1 MDATEAGATRS
12 PGTYSYN
19 TIIIMTIYI
28 LADPAYPARMG
39 TRIGRQKKPVKD
51 DVERWAE
58 LADRVLI
65 IAREIQFRGYQDPRA
80 VPLTATEGMVMRYI
94 QNHPITAPNQIAV
107 AVGLQ
112 RSNLSTLMRDLER
125 KGLIER
131 TMSEGD
137 RRGVTVRLTE
147 AGRRNY
153 LVVRREWAAAVAK
166 AVENDARG
174 LDGALGLLKDIAA
187 GLIAMRPE
195 KPGRDMSRAEA

>member
-1 MDATEAGATRS
+1 MECTDEDWPTE
-12 PGTYSYN
+12 
-19 TIIIMTIYI
+19 
-28 LADPAYPARMG
+28 
-39 TRIGRQKKPVKD
+39 KPMRD
-51 DVERWAE
+51 DVEGWVE
-58 LADRVLI
+58 LADRVLV
-65 IAREIQFRGYQDPRA
+65 IAREIQFRGYNDPRA

-94 QNHPITAPNQIAV
+94 QDHPLTAPNQIAA

-112 RSNLSTLMRDLER
+112 RSNLSTLMRGLEE

-147 AGRRNY
+147 TGRRNY

-166 AVENDARG
+166 AVENDTRG
-174 LDGALGLLKDIAA
+174 LDGALALLKDIAA

>member
-1 MDATEAGATRS
+1 MGV
-12 PGTYSYN
+12 
-19 TIIIMTIYI
+19 
-28 LADPAYPARMG
+28 RM
-39 TRIGRQKKPVKD
+39 RIGRPKQPVKD

-65 IAREIQFRGYQDPRA
+65 IARELQFRGYKDARA
-80 VPLTATEGMVMRYI
+80 VPLTATEGMVMRYM
-94 QNHPITAPNQIAV
+94 QDHPITAPNQIAA

-112 RSNLSTLMRDLER
+112 RTNLSTLMRGLER

-131 TMSEGD
+131 TMSEVD

-166 AVENDARG
+166 AIENDARG

>member
-1 MDATEAGATRS
+1 
-12 PGTYSYN
+12 
-19 TIIIMTIYI
+19 
-28 LADPAYPARMG
+28 MG
-39 TRIGRQKKPVKD
+39 TRIGRRKKPVKD

-58 LADRVLI
+58 LADHVLI
-65 IAREIQFRGYQDPRA
+65 IAREIQFRGYQDPRV

-94 QNHPITAPNQIAV
+94 QDNPISAPKQIAA

-137 RRGVTVRLTE
+137 RRGVTVRLAE

-166 AVENDARG
+166 AVEDDTRG
-174 LDGALGLLKDIAA
+174 LDGALGLLRDIAA
-187 GLIAMRPE
+187 GLIAMRAQT
-195 KPGRDMSRAEA
+195 PGRDMSRAGA

>member
-1 MDATEAGATRS
+1 
-12 PGTYSYN
+12 
-19 TIIIMTIYI
+19 
-28 LADPAYPARMG
+28 MG
-39 TRIGRQKKPVKD
+39 TRIGRPKKPVKD

-80 VPLTATEGMVMRYI
+80 VPLTATEGMVMRYL
-94 QNHPITAPNQIAV
+94 QDHPIAAPKQIAA

-137 RRGVTVRLTE
+137 RRGVTVR

-166 AVENDARG
+166 AGENDTRG
-174 LDGALGLLKDIAA
+174 LDGALGLLKDIVA

>member
-1 MDATEAGATRS
+1 
-12 PGTYSYN
+12 
-19 TIIIMTIYI
+19 
-28 LADPAYPARMG
+28 MG
-39 TRIGRQKKPVKD
+39 TRIGRPKKPVKD

-65 IAREIQFRGYQDPRA
+65 IAREIQFRGYKDPRA

-94 QNHPITAPNQIAV
+94 QDHPITAPNQIAA

-125 KGLIER
+125 KGLLER

-166 AVENDARG
+166 AVENDTRG

-195 KPGRDMSRAEA
+195 KPGRNMSRVEA

>member
-1 MDATEAGATRS
+1 
-12 PGTYSYN
+12 
-19 TIIIMTIYI
+19 
-28 LADPAYPARMG
+28 MG
-39 TRIGRQKKPVKD
+39 TRIGRRKKPVKD
-51 DVERWAE
+51 GFERWAE
-58 LADRVLI
+58 LADHVLI

-137 RRGVTVRLTE
+137 RRGVTIRLTE
-147 AGRRNY
+147 TGRRNY
-153 LVVRREWAAAVAK
+153 LVVQREWAAAVAK
-166 AVENDARG
+166 AVENDTRG
-174 LDGALGLLKDIAA
+174 LDGALGLLKDIAD

>member
-1 MDATEAGATRS
+1 M
-12 PGTYSYN
+12 
-19 TIIIMTIYI
+19 
-28 LADPAYPARMG
+28 
-39 TRIGRQKKPVKD
+39 KD
-51 DVERWAE
+51 GFERWAE
-58 LADRVLI
+58 LADHVLI

-94 QNHPITAPNQIAV
+94 QDHPITAPKQIAA

-137 RRGVTVRLTE
+137 RRGVTVRLAE

-166 AVENDARG
+166 AVEDDTRG
-174 LDGALGLLKDIAA
+174 LDGALGLLRDIAA
-187 GLIAMRPE
+187 GLIAMRPQT
-195 KPGRDMSRAEA
+195 PGRDMSRAGA

>member
-1 MDATEAGATRS
+1 
-12 PGTYSYN
+12 
-19 TIIIMTIYI
+19 
-28 LADPAYPARMG
+28 MG
-39 TRIGRQKKPVKD
+39 TRIGRRKKPVKD
-51 DVERWAE
+51 RVERWAE
-58 LADRVLI
+58 LADHVLI

-94 QNHPITAPNQIAV
+94 QDHPITAPKQIAA

-137 RRGVTVRLTE
+137 RRGVTIRLTE
-147 AGRRNY
+147 TGRRNY
-153 LVVRREWAAAVAK
+153 LVVQREWAAAVAK
-166 AVENDARG
+166 AVENDTRG
-174 LDGALGLLKDIAA
+174 LDGALGLLKDIAD

>member
-1 MDATEAGATRS
+1 
-12 PGTYSYN
+12 
-19 TIIIMTIYI
+19 
-28 LADPAYPARMG
+28 MG
-39 TRIGRQKKPVKD
+39 TRIGRPKKPVKD

-58 LADRVLI
+58 VADRVLI
-65 IAREIQFRGYQDPRA
+65 IAREIQFRGYKDPRA

-94 QNHPITAPNQIAV
+94 QDHPITAPNQIAA

-125 KGLIER
+125 KGLLER

-166 AVENDARG
+166 AVENDTRG
-174 LDGALGLLKDIAA
+174 LDEALGLLKHIAA

-195 KPGRDMSRAEA
+195 KPGRDMSRVEA

>member
-1 MDATEAGATRS
+1 
-12 PGTYSYN
+12 
-19 TIIIMTIYI
+19 
-28 LADPAYPARMG
+28 MG
-39 TRIGRQKKPVKD
+39 TRIGRPKKSVKD
-51 DVERWAE
+51 DFERWAE
-58 LADRVLI
+58 LADHVLI
-65 IAREIQFRGYQDPRA
+65 IAREIQFRGYKDPRA

-94 QNHPITAPNQIAV
+94 QDNPITAPNQIAA

-112 RSNLSTLMRDLER
+112 RSNLSTLMRELER

-153 LVVRREWAAAVAK
+153 LVVRREWAAAVSK
-166 AVENDARG
+166 AVENDTRG
-174 LDGALGLLKDIAA
+174 LNEALGLLKGIVAD
-187 GLIAMRPE
+187 LIAMRPE

>member
-1 MDATEAGATRS
+1 
-12 PGTYSYN
+12 
-19 TIIIMTIYI
+19 
-28 LADPAYPARMG
+28 
-39 TRIGRQKKPVKD
+39 VKD
-51 DVERWAE
+51 GVERWAE
-58 LADRVLI
+58 LADHVLI
-65 IAREIQFRGYQDPRA
+65 IAREIQFRGYQDRRA
-80 VPLTATEGMVMRYI
+80 VPLTATEGMVMRYL
-94 QNHPITAPNQIAV
+94 QDHPITAPKQIAA

-147 AGRRNY
+147 AGGRNY
-153 LVVRREWAAAVAK
+153 LVVRREWAAAVSK
-166 AVENDARG
+166 AVENDTRA
-174 LDGALGLLKDIAA
+174 LDGALGLLKGIVT

>member
-1 MDATEAGATRS
+1 
-12 PGTYSYN
+12 
-19 TIIIMTIYI
+19 
-28 LADPAYPARMG
+28 MG
-39 TRIGRQKKPVKD
+39 TRIGRRKKPAKD

-58 LADRVLI
+58 LADCVLI
-65 IAREIQFRGYQDPRA
+65 IAREIQFRGYKDPRA

-94 QNHPITAPNQIAV
+94 QNHPITAPNQIA
-107 AVGLQ
+107 AAIGLQ

-166 AVENDARG
+166 AVENNARG

>member
-1 MDATEAGATRS
+1 MGV
-12 PGTYSYN
+12 
-19 TIIIMTIYI
+19 
-28 LADPAYPARMG
+28 RM
-39 TRIGRQKKPVKD
+39 RIGRPKKPPKD

-65 IAREIQFRGYQDPRA
+65 IAREIQFRGYKNPRA
-80 VPLTATEGMVMRYI
+80 VPLTATEGMVMRYM
-94 QNHPITAPNQIAV
+94 QDHPITAPNQVAA

-112 RSNLSTLMRDLER
+112 RSNLSTLMRGLER
-125 KGLIER
+125 EGLIER

-166 AVENDARG
+166 AIENDARG
-174 LDGALGLLKDIAA
+174 LDEALGLLKDIAA